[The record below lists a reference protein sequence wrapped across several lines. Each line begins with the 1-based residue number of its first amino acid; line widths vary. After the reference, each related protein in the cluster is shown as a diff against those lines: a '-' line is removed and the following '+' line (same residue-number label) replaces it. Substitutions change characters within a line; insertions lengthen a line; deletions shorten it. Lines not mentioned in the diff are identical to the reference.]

1 MDFFVFTDQLQKRFG
16 IPIACF
22 GHAGDGNIHTNV
34 MVDEN
39 KPEQLA
45 SGHEMT
51 DLIFK
56 QVLEWGG
63 KITGEHGIGLAKLRW
78 WNQGTSK
85 EERELHCLIKK
96 ALDPHGI
103 MNPGKFV

>member
-85 EERELHCLIKK
+85 EERELHSLIKK